1 MQACVLNV
9 ETASPLSPSAKT
21 LAAQLDL
28 PRTSEESSR
37 RTPTSLGGQT

>member
-9 ETASPLSPSAKT
+9 ETSSPFSPFPNT

-28 PRTSEESSR
+28 PRTSEESSL
-37 RTPTSLGGQT
+37 RTLASLGGQT